1 MATTNLGR
9 IGFVAKGDYAA
20 GTYKYLDLVRYSGA
34 AYVCKIASTTALPTD
49 TSAWDLILQDTGALN
64 SGSPTNIT
72 GILKGAAGALSAASS
87 TTDYQIPITGGATT
101 ITTSNLTASK
111 ALTSDASGKVAAS
124 TATSTEL
131 GYLSGVTSAIQTQI
145 GAKQA
150 TLVNQTNI
158 SSINGTSLLLGGN
171 LTVTASGL
179 NSGGTTNINGLFKG
193 NGSTVSAAT
202 AGTDYAGI
210 GIDNAF
216 TADQTIHGVKIGVG
230 SSSTNNNITVG
241 IGGSPS
247 LASGTFNAIIGYS
260 CCPNLAGDYNTVIGS
275 GALWAVSNATTND
288 FNTAIGSN
296 ALSSLVSYT
305 NCTGLG
311 YNAQVAASNQVQA
324 GDSAT
329 GFWCYGAVNNRS
341 DIRDKTDI
349 RDTVLGL
356 NFIQK
361 LRPVDYVWDYRED
374 YRPKTPEP
382 IVIPDDATDEEKA
395 AVELENKTAREEWCE
410 SVKLKNL
417 KHDGTHK
424 RKRYHHGLIAQ
435 DVQALIKET
444 GVDFGGFKDV
454 SFDGEGDDVLG
465 IGYEELIAPLI
476 KAVQE
481 LSARVVE
488 LENAR

>member
-1 MATTNLGR
+1 MAITNLGR
-9 IGFVAKGDYAA
+9 IGFVAKGDYAV
-20 GTYKYLDLVRYSGA
+20 GTYKYLDLVRYNGA

-72 GILKGAAGALSAASS
+72 GILKGATGALSAA
-87 TTDYQIPITGGATT
+87 TAGTDYQAAITGGATT
-101 ITTSNLTASK
+101 ITTSNLTASM
-111 ALTSDASGKVAAS
+111 ALVSDASGKVAAHS
-124 TATSTEL
+124 TVSSVEL

-145 GAKQA
+145 GTKQA
-150 TLVNQTNI
+150 TLVSGTNI

-171 LTVTASGL
+171 LAITASGL

-193 NGSTVSAAT
+193 NGSTVSVAT
-202 AGTDYAGI
+202 AGTDYPGFATS
-210 GIDNAF
+210 NTF
-216 TADQTIHGVKIGVG
+216 TAEQTIKGVRISNGAG
-230 SSSTNNNITVG
+230 NQANNI
-241 IGGSPS
+241 
-247 LASGTFNAIIGYS
+247 
-260 CCPNLAGDYNTVIGS
+260 VIGES
-275 GALWAVSNATTND
+275 GGGLNANTTGNFNYCVGNAMVNCTTGSNNYAFGRGALDA
-288 FNTAIGSN
+288 
-296 ALSSLVSYT
+296 LVSYS
-305 NCTGLG
+305 NCAGFG
-311 YNAQVAASNQVQA
+311 WDAAVSASNQVQA
-324 GDSAT
+324 GNSST

-374 YRPKTPEP
+374 YRPKMPEP
-382 IVIPDDATDEEKA
+382 IAIPDDATDEEKA
-395 AVELENKTAREEWCE
+395 AIELENKAAREEWCE

-435 DVQALIKET
+435 EVQALIKET